1 MLPLKHTDRRGTV
14 AILSAIVVVVLVA
27 LLGLALDTALVL
39 TARQQLQRT
48 ADACALAAAAKLAD
62 PAEVHPAFPLSRAAA
77 MAIAANSE
85 NAIIRCGTAGI
96 TLDANVANVDD
107 PANHQ
112 GDIVVGRWKFDTSSH
127 HFVFERYDPDLPTFD
142 PDAVRVR
149 AKCASDASLN
159 SSLEL
164 TFGYLFG
171 TSTSQVGCEAI
182 ARVGRAD
189 DPLILVLH
197 PSNRGAL
204 QINGGPYM
212 NVQAGTI
219 QVDSSHACAFLV
231 NGVSG
236 LLEAQRTR
244 VVGGACIDPGTLTGD
259 LITGCPYVPDPLAM
273 LAEPTTVGMPD
284 RGQITAPGTYDPGYY
299 PRGVD
304 VSGGT
309 ITLNPGIYVFGGQ
322 GHSRGIQLTGD
333 AFLRGLGVLVYMQA
347 GARIE
352 ITGSGAGMQL
362 APMASGIYH
371 DAGVTVFQGR
381 TSTSGSRITGG
392 GVFEVRGTYYVPNGL
407 LEIGGDTTRRIGRI
421 IVNELL
427 LFGNSQFLITGE
439 DVPPPTGRL
448 AVFLVR

>member
-1 MLPLKHTDRRGTV
+1 MLPPHRIDRRGSI
-14 AILSAIVVVVLVA
+14 AFLSAIAVIVLVA
-27 LLGLALDTALVL
+27 LVGLGLDMALVM

-48 ADACALAAAAKLAD
+48 ADACALAAAAMLTD
-62 PAEVHPAFPLSRAAA
+62 PGESHPGFPLTRAAA
-77 MAIAANSE
+77 ISVAANSE
-85 NAIIRCGTAGI
+85 NDIIRCGTAGI
-96 TLDANVANVDD
+96 TLDANAANVDD
-107 PANHQ
+107 PATQQ
-112 GDIVVGRWKFDTSSH
+112 GDIVVGRWKFNTTSH
-127 HFVFERYDPDLPTFD
+127 RFEFERYDPDLPTFD

-149 AKCASDASLN
+149 AKCASGSSLN

-164 TFGYLFG
+164 LFG
-171 TSTSQVGCEAI
+171 RVFGTDASQVGREAI

-189 DPLILVLH
+189 DPLILVLD
-197 PSNRGAL
+197 PAKRGGL

-219 QVDSSHACAFLV
+219 QVDSNHACAFLV

-259 LITGCPYVPDPLAM
+259 LITGCPYVPDPLAG
-273 LAEPTTVGMPD
+273 LAEPATLGMPD
-284 RGQITAPGTYDPGYY
+284 RGEIVAPGTYEPGFY

-304 VSGGT
+304 LSGGT
-309 ITLNPGIYVFGGQ
+309 VDLNPGIYVFGGQ

-333 AFLRGLGVLVYMQA
+333 AFLRGFGVLVYVQA

-352 ITGSGAGMQL
+352 ITGSGAGLQL
-362 APMASGIYH
+362 TPMSSGIYH

-381 TSTSGSRITGG
+381 TSTGGSRITGG
-392 GVFEVRGTYYVPNGL
+392 GVFDVRGTYYVPNGL

-421 IVNELL
+421 IVDELL

-448 AVFLVR
+448 AIFLVQ